1 MPMPRSIQLLTLHGA
16 LVVAEEGSFLAASLR
31 LNMHHTALSRR
42 IRYLELTLGVTLF
55 DRHPGGVRPTAAG
68 ERFLADLRRV
78 LSDLD
83 GALAIAD
90 RNGRGET
97 GRLSVGIDAPLP
109 ACGYVDDVVAFVRE
123 RPDVDIRFT
132 EAPHVELRVG
142 LSDRTI
148 DVVIAHGFDRRG
160 TGENLSL
167 WRDRIVVAMTVEHPM
182 AGHEEIDREDL
193 ATEILLANQQS
204 VDLAALCGTTADKA
218 LPPTIQHDVSRLSL
232 LNLVRK
238 GLGVT
243 LLPESDIAS
252 LIEGVVSSGL
262 KDDGSSVRLL
272 YDAHWRSDNSNSV
285 LASFVAFLR
294 KKYPAPQST
303 T

>member
-1 MPMPRSIQLLTLHGA
+1 MRRSIQLLTLHCA
-16 LVVAEEGSFLAASLR
+16 LVVAEEGSFLGASVR

-42 IRYLELTLGVTLF
+42 IRNLELTLGVTLF
-55 DRHPGGVRPTAAG
+55 DRHPGGVRITAAG

-78 LSDLD
+78 LTDLD
-83 GALAIAD
+83 SALSMVEKNGLGAS
-90 RNGRGET
+90 
-97 GRLSVGIDAPLP
+97 GRLSIGIDAPLP
-109 ACGYVDDVVAFVRE
+109 ACGYIDAVVAFVRD

-132 EAPHVELRVG
+132 EASPAELRAG
-142 LSDRTI
+142 LSNRTI
-148 DVVIAHGFDRRG
+148 DLVIAHGFDRRD

-167 WRDRIVVAMTVEHPM
+167 WSDRIVVAMTVQHPM
-182 AGHEEIDREDL
+182 AGREEIDREDL
-193 ATEILLANQQS
+193 STEILLANQQS
-204 VDLAALCGTTADKA
+204 VDPAALCGTIGDRAR
-218 LPPTIQHDVSRLSL
+218 PPTIQHDVSRLSL

-243 LLPESDIAS
+243 LLPESDLAS

-262 KDDGSSVRLL
+262 KDDGRPVCLR
-272 YDAHWRSDNSNSV
+272 YDVHWRSDNSNPV

-294 KKYPAPQST
+294 KKSPSRQST